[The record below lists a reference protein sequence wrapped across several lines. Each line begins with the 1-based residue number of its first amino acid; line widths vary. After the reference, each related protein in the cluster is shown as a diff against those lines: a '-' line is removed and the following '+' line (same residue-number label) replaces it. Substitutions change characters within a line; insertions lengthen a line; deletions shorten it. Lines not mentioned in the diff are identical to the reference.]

1 MIILEL
7 VLGLDVANTAENRI
21 FQMSDLVAIIREII
35 RLNNTQ
41 EPADDIDSLS
51 NRRVKLVGELVAR
64 QFRVGMLRMQRNA
77 MDRMSVADMEGV
89 TPSQLINARPVV
101 AAVREFFTSSQLSQ
115 LMDEVNPLSELSH
128 KRRLSSM
135 GPGGLSRERAGF
147 DVRDAHPTHYGRIC
161 SVETPE
167 GANVGLVLNLATY
180 ARVNEYGFI
189 ETPYLKVVNGRVT
202 DDVVYLDAAQEAAE
216 VIADAGAVLNEDGT
230 FRDERGS

>member
-1 MIILEL
+1 
-7 VLGLDVANTAENRI
+7 
-21 FQMSDLVAIIREII
+21 
-35 RLNNTQ
+35 
-41 EPADDIDSLS
+41 
-51 NRRVKLVGELVAR
+51 
-64 QFRVGMLRMQRNA
+64 MLRMQRNA
-77 MDRMSVADMEGV
+77 MDRMSVTDIENV
-89 TPSQLINARPVV
+89 SPSQLINARPVV

-115 LMDEVNPLSELSH
+115 LIDEVNPLSELSH

-189 ETPYLKVVNGRVT
+189 ETPYLRVKDGKVT
-202 DDVVYLDAAQEAAE
+202 DEVVYLDASQEATE
-216 VIADAGAVLNEDGT
+216 VIADAGEVLNDDGT
-230 FRDERGS
+230 FRDERVSVLQYSFASRTVFAANPGSMRGNTRAYVMRVYRSMTVYTYILLPVNGSTW